1 MKAAI
6 SNHESKQSISR
17 RPTISTGVAGLDEV
31 LFGGLQPNRL
41 YLIEGAPGTGKT
53 TFSLQFLLAGL
64 ERGERCLYVT
74 LSETRE
80 ELFEV
85 AGSHGWNIEGL
96 DLYEMKEAHSDF
108 RTEDQYSVLPP
119 DEVELT
125 ETTQQVFELVE
136 KIQPDRIVFDSASE
150 LRLLA
155 RDPLRYRRQ
164 ILAFKHFFAGRKST
178 VFLLD
183 DLTGPENDRQLQSIA
198 HGVIR
203 LDRLGKEYG
212 ISRRFLSIVKLR
224 GANFRDGAHDY
235 SIRRGGI
242 IVYPRLV
249 AAEYRKELDRG
260 YLPSG
265 VPELDALVG
274 GGLDQ
279 GTSTL
284 ILGPVGSGK
293 STIATQYVY
302 SAAKQNRKA
311 ACYLFE
317 ESRDRFLNR
326 AAGIGIDLRSF
337 EEDGRLLLRPI
348 DPAEI
353 SPGEFTAHLRHAVE
367 ESGVQVVLIDSLTG
381 YLNAM
386 PNERFLIV
394 QMHEILSY
402 LNNRGVLTM
411 LTLPQHGFVG
421 QMTSQVDLSY
431 MTDTIMLLR
440 YFEAAGEVRQ
450 ALSVIKRREGH
461 HERTI
466 REFTITS
473 EGIRMG
479 QPLREFSGVLTGV
492 PVFSG
497 ARGRLIA
504 EQAYAEN
511 SNGGQA
517 GDGR

>member
-1 MKAAI
+1 MNAATSTGSSALKA
-6 SNHESKQSISR
+6 KTR
-17 RPTISTGVAGLDEV
+17 TPISTGVPGFDEV
-31 LFGGLQPNRL
+31 LMGGLQPNRL
-41 YLIEGAPGTGKT
+41 YLIEGSPGTGKT

-64 ERGERCLYVT
+64 RQGEKCLYVT
-74 LSETRE
+74 LSETRD
-80 ELFEV
+80 ELLEV
-85 AGSHGWNIEGL
+85 ADSHGWSIEGL
-96 DLYEMKEAHSDF
+96 DLYEMKEAHADF

-125 ETTQQVFELVE
+125 ETTQQVFDLVE
-136 KIQPDRIVFDSASE
+136 KLQPDRIVFDSASE

-212 ISRRFLSIVKLR
+212 VSRRFLSVVKLR
-224 GANFRDGAHDY
+224 GAHFRDGAHDY
-235 SIRRGGI
+235 QIRRGGI
-242 IVYPRLV
+242 VVFPRLV
-249 AAEYRKELDRG
+249 AAESRKEGRRQL
-260 YLPSG
+260 LLSG
-265 VPELDALVG
+265 VSELDAITG
-274 GGLDQ
+274 GGLDV

-284 ILGPVGSGK
+284 ILGPVGAGK
-293 STIATQYVY
+293 STIATQYVFH
-302 SAAKQNRKA
+302 ALRQKRKA

-317 ESRDRFLNR
+317 ESRERFLNR
-326 AAGIGIDLRSF
+326 AAGTGMDLRQYESQG
-337 EEDGRLLLRPI
+337 DLLVRPV

-353 SPGEFTAHLRHAVE
+353 SPGEFTSHLRAAIEEDGVE
-367 ESGVQVVLIDSLTG
+367 VVLIDSLTG

-402 LNNRGVLTM
+402 LNNRGVLTI

-431 MTDTIMLLR
+431 MTDTIILLR

-450 ALSVIKRREGH
+450 ALSVIKRREGR

-466 REFTITS
+466 REFTVDST
-473 EGIRMG
+473 GIRMG
-479 QPLREFSGVLTGV
+479 EPLREFTGVLTGV
-492 PVFSG
+492 PRFSG
-497 ARGRLIA
+497 TRGNLL
-504 EQAYAEN
+504 
-511 SNGGQA
+511 GQQ
-517 GDGR
+517 DDRSR

>member
-1 MKAAI
+1 
-6 SNHESKQSISR
+6 
-17 RPTISTGVAGLDEV
+17 
-31 LFGGLQPNRL
+31 
-41 YLIEGAPGTGKT
+41 
-53 TFSLQFLLAGL
+53 
-64 ERGERCLYVT
+64 VT

-80 ELFEV
+80 ELYEV

-96 DLYEMKEAHSDF
+96 DLYEMKEAHSDS
-108 RTEDQYSVLPP
+108 RTEDAYSVLPP

-125 ETTQQVFELVE
+125 ETTQQVFDLVE

-155 RDPLRYRRQ
+155 REPLRYRRQ

-212 ISRRFLSIVKLR
+212 VSRRFLSIIKLR
-224 GANFRDGAHDY
+224 GADFLDGSHDY
-235 SIRRGGI
+235 SIHRGGI
-242 IVYPRLV
+242 VVFPRLV
-249 AAEYRKELDRG
+249 AAESRNESERRL
-260 YLPSG
+260 LPSG
-265 VPELDALVG
+265 VPELDTLMG
-274 GGLDQ
+274 GGLDM
-279 GTSTL
+279 GASTL
-284 ILGPVGSGK
+284 ILGPVGAGK
-293 STIATQYVY
+293 STIATLYIQ
-302 SAAKQNRKA
+302 SAIRQKMKVS
-311 ACYLFE
+311 CYLFE
-317 ESRDRFLNR
+317 ESRERFLTR
-326 AAGIGIDLRSF
+326 AAGIGISLRAA
-337 EEDGRLLLRPI
+337 EKDGSLLIRPI

-353 SPGEFTAHLRHAVE
+353 SPGEFTSHLRYCVE
-367 ESGVQVVLIDSLTG
+367 SLGTEVVVIDSLTG

-402 LNNRGVLTM
+402 LSNRGVLTI
-411 LTLPQHGFVG
+411 LTLPQHGFLG

-440 YFEAAGEVRQ
+440 YFESAGEVKQ
-450 ALSVIKRREGH
+450 ALSVIKRREGI

-473 EGIRMG
+473 NGIRMG
-479 QPLREFSGVLTGV
+479 EPLREFSGVLTGV
-492 PVFSG
+492 PIFSG
-497 ARGRLIA
+497 VRGRLIA
-504 EQAYAEN
+504 EQANADQLHAEQAN
-511 SNGGQA
+511 SRG
-517 GDGR
+517 

>member
-1 MKAAI
+1 MKAAF
-6 SNHESKQSISR
+6 STNDAKLSPMVR
-17 RPTISTGVAGLDEV
+17 NPISTGVGGLDEI

-41 YLIEGAPGTGKT
+41 YLIEGSPGTGKT

-64 ERGERCLYVT
+64 ERHERCLYVT

-85 AGSHGWNIEGL
+85 AESHGWNIEGL
-96 DLYEMKEAHSDF
+96 DLYEMKEAHADF

-212 ISRRFLSIVKLR
+212 VSRRFLSIIKLR
-224 GANFRDGAHDY
+224 GAHFRDGVHDY

-242 IVYPRLV
+242 VVFPRLV
-249 AAEYRKELDRG
+249 AAEYRNEIDRKI
-260 YLPSG
+260 LPSG
-265 VPELDALVG
+265 VAQLDALVG
-274 GGLDQ
+274 GGLDM
-279 GTSTL
+279 GASAL
-284 ILGPVGSGK
+284 ILGPVGAGK
-293 STIATQYVY
+293 STIATQYVNN
-302 SAAKQNRKA
+302 ALRLDIKA
-311 ACYLFE
+311 VCYLFE
-317 ESRDRFLNR
+317 ESRERFLHR
-326 AAGIGIDLRSF
+326 AAGIGIDLKPF
-337 EEDGRLLLRPI
+337 ERDGRLLFRPI

-353 SPGEFTAHLRHAVE
+353 SPGEFTSHLRHAVE
-367 ESGVQVVLIDSLTG
+367 EAGVQVVLIDSLTG

-402 LNNRGVLTM
+402 LNNRGVLTL

-421 QMTSQVDLSY
+421 QMTSPVDLSY

-440 YFEAAGEVRQ
+440 YFESAGQVKQ
-450 ALSVIKRREGH
+450 ALSVIKRREGI

-479 QPLREFSGVLTGV
+479 QPLHEFSGVLTGV

-497 ARGRLIA
+497 TRGRLMA
-504 EQAYAEN
+504 EQANAEQLN
-511 SNGGQA
+511 VGKAGG
-517 GDGR
+517 R

>member
-1 MKAAI
+1 MKAAT
-6 SNHESKQSISR
+6 STERLEKVSSI
-17 RPTISTGVAGLDEV
+17 RPPISTGVPGLDEV
-31 LFGGLQPNRL
+31 LIGGLQPNRL
-41 YLIEGAPGTGKT
+41 YLVEGSPGTGKT

-64 ERGERCLYVT
+64 KTGQRCLYVT

-80 ELFEV
+80 ELMEV
-85 AGSHGWNIEGL
+85 AESHGWSLDGL

-108 RTEDQYSVLPP
+108 RTSDQYSVLPP

-125 ETTQQVFELVE
+125 ETTQQVFDLVE
-136 KIQPDRIVFDSASE
+136 KLQPDRIVFDSASE

-183 DLTGPENDRQLQSIA
+183 DLTGPANDQQLQSIA

-203 LDRLGKEYG
+203 LDRMGKEYG
-212 ISRRFLSIVKLR
+212 ISRRFMSVVKLR
-224 GANFRDGAHDY
+224 GARFRDGAHDY
-235 SIRRGGI
+235 AIHRGGI
-242 IVYPRLV
+242 VVFPRLV
-249 AAEYRKELDRG
+249 AAEYRAESQQKV
-260 YLPSG
+260 LPSG
-265 VPELDALVG
+265 VTELDSITG
-274 GGLDQ
+274 GGLDI

-284 ILGPVGSGK
+284 ILGPVGAGK
-293 STIATQYVY
+293 STIATQYIH
-302 SAAKQNRKA
+302 SAVGQGMKV

-317 ESRDRFLNR
+317 ENRERFLNR
-326 AAGIGIDLRSF
+326 AAGVGLDLRDA
-337 EEDGRLLLRPI
+337 ERDGKVFLRPI

-353 SPGEFTAHLRHAVE
+353 SPGEFTSHLRRAVE
-367 ESGVQVVLIDSLTG
+367 EGGVNVVLIDSLTG

-402 LNNRGVLTM
+402 LNNRGVVTI

-421 QMTSQVDLSY
+421 PMTSQVDLSY

-440 YFEAAGEVRQ
+440 YFEAAGEVKQ
-450 ALSVIKRREGH
+450 AMSVIKRREGP

-473 EGIRMG
+473 TGIRMG
-479 QPLREFSGVLTGV
+479 EPLREFSGVLTGV
-492 PVFSG
+492 PRFSG
-497 ARGRLIA
+497 RRGRLLA
-504 EQAYAEN
+504 AKD
-511 SNGGQA
+511 GQEVT
-517 GDGR
+517 GV